1 MLSFLIVSILIV
13 IFLGYDTQ
21 EPKVC
26 KATKEIN
33 DMKNVKFWTP
43 FKRIPNVRDFK
54 VIVSNWDKLF
64 LLFGIKKRSFKAKL
78 VYRKYQ
84 NNRLNRYMSHQL
96 KRLYYCQDPNK
107 YWRIAYHLMDKSE
120 VFFCLALNHVFPR

>member
-33 DMKNVKFWTP
+33 DMKNVKFL
-43 FKRIPNVRDFK
+43 KNNK
-54 VIVSNWDKLF
+54 
-64 LLFGIKKRSFKAKL
+64 SFNDEYSL
-78 VYRKYQ
+78 TQTFRV
-84 NNRLNRYMSHQL
+84 
-96 KRLYYCQDPNK
+96 
-107 YWRIAYHLMDKSE
+107 
-120 VFFCLALNHVFPR
+120 